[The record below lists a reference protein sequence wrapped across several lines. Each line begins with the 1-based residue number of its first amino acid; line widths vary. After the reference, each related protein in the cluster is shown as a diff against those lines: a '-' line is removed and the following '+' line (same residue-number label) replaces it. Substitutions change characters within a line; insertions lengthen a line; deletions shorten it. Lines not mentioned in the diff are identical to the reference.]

1 MRISK
6 LLRSQW
12 EKQQLPQKISGA
24 PPGSLIY
31 TGRQEVEQVHVH
43 LSEYEAEYFNSQ
55 TVADAIPKVDDNDQ
69 NITWYDVRGLHR
81 IDLVEALGQQYN
93 IHPLAMEDILDVQ
106 QRPKL
111 EVYDEGIL
119 MQLKAFVFKPVSRD
133 LEVEQVSIYL
143 TQGSVITFQED
154 SDDLFAEVRHR
165 LKTAGGRIR
174 KRPADYLAYALM
186 DNIVDRY
193 FNVLDNIENSL
204 DRLESI
210 ILTEPKP
217 DTKRQLHDL
226 RLAMLAMRKNISPLR
241 EMVNNFAQ
249 SDHHFIS
256 EETQLYARDLK
267 DHIIQISDLVETY
280 RDVTNGLYDLYVSEI
295 SFRMNSVMQTL
306 TVVSTIFIPLS
317 FLAGVYGMNFVYMPE
332 LQYRHSYFILW
343 AFMILIILGMLYWF
357 RRRNWL

>member
-1 MRISK
+1 MRITK
-6 LLRSQW
+6 ILRSQG
-12 EKQQLPQKISGA
+12 ERQLLPRKASGA

-43 LSEYEAEYFNSQ
+43 LSEYEFDYFNSQ
-55 TVADAIPKVDDNDQ
+55 MVADSVPAVDDIEN

-81 IDLVEALGQQYN
+81 VDIIEELGKKYN

-111 EVYDEGIL
+111 EVYEDGVL
-119 MQLKAFVFKPVSRD
+119 MQLKAFLFRPETRD

-143 TQGSVITFQED
+143 TKGVVLTFQED
-154 SDDLFAEVRHR
+154 SDDLFAEVRRR
-165 LKTAGGRIR
+165 LETAGGRIR
-174 KRPADYLAYALM
+174 KRPADYLAYALV
-186 DNIVDRY
+186 DNIADRY
-193 FNVLDNIENSL
+193 FTVLDSVESSL
-204 DRLESI
+204 DQLEGT
-210 ILTEPKP
+210 ILTEPQP
-217 DTKRQLHDL
+217 ATKRQLHDL

-241 EMVNNFAQ
+241 EMVQQFAQ
-249 SDHHFIS
+249 SDHHLIS

-317 FLAGVYGMNFVYMPE
+317 FLTGVYGMNFVRIPE
-332 LQYRHSYFILW
+332 LEYRYGYFVLW
-343 AFMILIILGMLYWF
+343 GFMSLIIFGMLYWF
-357 RRRNWL
+357 RRRKWL